1 MKKLINILS
10 LLSGLVT
17 CVAVILT
24 LLTTYH
30 FIYVNEVFNSYN
42 PIQIG
47 LAVTMML
54 WGIKFFLYENGKKR
68 VAYSVI
74 CMIIA
79 IGSLF
84 FLTMYVK

>member
-17 CVAVILT
+17 CIAVILT

-30 FIYVNEVFNSYN
+30 FIYGNKIFNSYN

-47 LAVTMML
+47 LAVTMIL
-54 WGIKFFLYENGKKR
+54 WGIKFFFYENGERR
-68 VAYSVI
+68 VAYSII